1 MGNYGDIYRCKRGQ
15 IFWLREEDGV
25 DKFSPTINVG
35 GLEIQDHRVRGTRP
49 VVIISNDKIN
59 WSSDKVLVC
68 PIRTP
73 KERLSQRRFRSQVLF
88 EMNGKQR
95 VINVDDMKAINVE
108 QLENF
113 IGTLGDLTMRT
124 LNDSIA
130 FVAGLVDEEN
140 TTDST
145 NEETPMDGLDNHDDE
160 IKEEDVSQSPVK
172 EIKEKTEVAPP
183 KPEKATLTKIKKV
196 RSSNDKWTDDLAI
209 QFLIDYEEL
218 TMEDLMYK
226 YSLGSKQTVYT
237 HRWKLKKGYKL

>member
-130 FVAGLVDEEN
+130 FVAGLVTDEEN
-140 TTDST
+140 ITEST
-145 NEETPMDGLDNHDDE
+145 NEDSSLDGLDTRDDD
-160 IKEEDVSQSPVK
+160 IKEEAPLK
-172 EIKEKTEVAPP
+172 EIKEKTEVAP
-183 KPEKATLTKIKKV
+183 KKATLTGINKA
-196 RSSNDKWTDDLAI
+196 RSSKDQWTEDLAV
-209 QFLIDYEEL
+209 QFLIDYDEL
-218 TMEDLMYK
+218 SMEDLMNK
-226 YSLGSKQTVYT
+226 YNLGSKQTAYT
-237 HRWKLKKGYKL
+237 CRWKFKKKYNL